1 MHFQLE
7 SRVIYFVE
15 IKVDVTLRKAG
26 IKVGVTLRKA
36 GIKVGVTLKRKKF
49 MNAIVLLKIPSNVK
63 L

>member
-1 MHFQLE
+1 VHFQLE

-15 IKVDVTLRKAG
+15 IKVD
-26 IKVGVTLRKA
+26 VTLRKA